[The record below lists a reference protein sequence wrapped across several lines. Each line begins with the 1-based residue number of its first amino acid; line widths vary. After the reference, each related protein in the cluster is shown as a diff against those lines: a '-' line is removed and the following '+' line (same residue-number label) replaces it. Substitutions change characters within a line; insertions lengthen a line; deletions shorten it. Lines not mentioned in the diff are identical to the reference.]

1 MIEKEEEEEGG
12 GGEITTTFS
21 IFHKRKCGRRVATQ
35 LTRLTLVKS
44 TSKSTWP
51 VSSDLFAEHPLGDC
65 KVDFEGDTSG
75 CLQLSSRLEG
85 LALTLQPTSK

>member
-1 MIEKEEEEEGG
+1 MPLGVFWGRGLQREGTGKEREKEKMIEKEEEEEGG

-44 TSKSTWP
+44 TSKST
-51 VSSDLFAEHPLGDC
+51 
-65 KVDFEGDTSG
+65 
-75 CLQLSSRLEG
+75 
-85 LALTLQPTSK
+85 